1 MGSCDCS
8 FSLVSTNSQA
18 LVLSYSTRILWT
30 SPLYDSCW
38 LTGPLL
44 VCHTYSALSSSF
56 CLFVHIVV
64 LTLDLFSK
72 FCLSRVVQFSRSRF
86 CHRWLHFHFCP
97 SFGHFFRCYPHFFC
111 CIALLDP
118 FHIFVTLFC
127 SETSGIPC
135 AFWFSHL
142 FSKAHL
148 PFSFLSFV
156 CSFHHFHDFIFHTWN
171 SSDDSWIPFPSL
183 SCLGLNPVSHVC
195 SFNSIPQ
202 FFDFCFLCVF
212 CAPRIFFLLVPPH
225 LCISQLFLSSLVSA
239 IVKILKFSGSF
250 SCW

>member
-86 CHRWLHFHFCP
+86 CHCWLHFHFCP
-97 SFGHFFRCYPHFFC
+97 SFGHFFRIILISFVVSPCWT
-111 CIALLDP
+111 LS
-118 FHIFVTLFC
+118 IFLWFLFC

-142 FSKAHL
+142 FSKAHSR
-148 PFSFLSFV
+148 FSFLSFV
-156 CSFHHFHDFIFHTWN
+156 CSFHPFHDFIFHSWN

-183 SCLGLNPVSHVC
+183 SCLGLKTVSYVC

-212 CAPRIFFLLVPPH
+212 CAPRIFFLLVPPR

>member
-86 CHRWLHFHFCP
+86 CHCWLHFHFCP
-97 SFGHFFRCYPHFFC
+97 SFGHFFCVILLLYRLVGPFPYFC
-111 CIALLDP
+111 DSLFALKRPVSRALFD
-118 FHIFVTLFC
+118 FHISSHKFIRVSRFFPL
-127 SETSGIPC
+127 C
-135 AFWFSHL
+135 APSIIFMT
-142 FSKAHL
+142 
-148 PFSFLSFV
+148 LSFTHKIHPLIRE
-156 CSFHHFHDFIFHTWN
+156 FLFT
-171 SSDDSWIPFPSL
+171 PFPVF
-183 SCLGLNPVSHVC
+183 LGVC
-195 SFNSIPQ
+195 NCENSKI
-202 FFDFCFLCVF
+202 F
-212 CAPRIFFLLVPPH
+212 RFFLLLVDLLWEPLFCESVSWSH
-225 LCISQLFLSSLVSA
+225 LQLPWFL
-239 IVKILKFSGSF
+239 I
-250 SCW
+250 

>member
-1 MGSCDCS
+1 MGSRDCS

-18 LVLSYSTRILWT
+18 LVLSYYTRILWT

-38 LTGPLL
+38 LTG
-44 VCHTYSALSSSF
+44 
-56 CLFVHIVV
+56 
-64 LTLDLFSK
+64 
-72 FCLSRVVQFSRSRF
+72 
-86 CHRWLHFHFCP
+86 
-97 SFGHFFRCYPHFFC
+97 HFFRYTLISSVVSPCWT
-111 CIALLDP
+111 LS
-118 FHIFVTLFC
+118 IFLWLLFC

-183 SCLGLNPVSHVC
+183 SCLGLKPVFHVC
-195 SFNSIPQ
+195 MFIIFPPILW
-202 FFDFCFLCVF
+202 FLF
-212 CAPRIFFLLVPPH
+212 SWRFLY
-225 LCISQLFLSSLVSA
+225 S
-239 IVKILKFSGSF
+239 
-250 SCW
+250 

>member
-8 FSLVSTNSQA
+8 FSLVSTVSQA

-30 SPLYDSCW
+30 RPLYDSCW

-72 FCLSRVVQFSRSRF
+72 FCLSRVVQLSRSRF

-118 FHIFVTLFC
+118 FHIFVTLFF
-127 SETSGIPC
+127 SWNVRYLVRFLIFTSLLESSF
-135 AFWFSHL
+135 AFL
-142 FSKAHL
+142 V
-148 PFSFLSFV
+148 SFV
-156 CSFHHFHDFIFHTWN
+156 C
-171 SSDDSWIPFPSL
+171 
-183 SCLGLNPVSHVC
+183 V
-195 SFNSIPQ
+195 
-202 FFDFCFLCVF
+202 
-212 CAPRIFFLLVPPH
+212 LLP
-225 LCISQLFLSSLVSA
+225 
-239 IVKILKFSGSF
+239 SF
-250 SCW
+250 SWLYLSFITFIN

>member
-86 CHRWLHFHFCP
+86 CHCWLHFHFCP
-97 SFGHFFRCYPHFFC
+97 SFGHFFCCYPHFFC

-118 FHIFVTLFC
+118 FHIFVTLFLLWNVRYLVRFLIF
-127 SETSGIPC
+127 TSLLTSSF
-135 AFWFSHL
+135 AFL
-142 FSKAHL
+142 
-148 PFSFLSFV
+148 
-156 CSFHHFHDFIFHTWN
+156 
-171 SSDDSWIPFPSL
+171 
-183 SCLGLNPVSHVC
+183 VS
-195 SFNSIPQ
+195 
-202 FFDFCFLCVF
+202 FLCVLLPSF
-212 CAPRIFFLLVPPH
+212 SWLYLSLIKFIHWFVNSFSLLV
-225 LCISQLFLSSLVSA
+225 L
-239 IVKILKFSGSF
+239 SGSQTRF
-250 SCW
+250 PCLLVQ

>member
-97 SFGHFFRCYPHFFC
+97 SFGHSFRYYPHFFGF
-111 CIALLDP
+111 ITFLYP
-118 FHIFVTLFC
+118 FHIFVTLF
-127 SETSGIPC
+127 
-135 AFWFSHL
+135 
-142 FSKAHL
+142 
-148 PFSFLSFV
+148 FL
-156 CSFHHFHDFIFHTWN
+156 WN
-171 SSDDSWIPFPSL
+171 VRYL
-183 SCLGLNPVSHVC
+183 VR
-195 SFNSIPQ
+195 
-202 FFDFCFLCVF
+202 FFDFHISSRKLICLS
-212 CAPRIFFLLVPPH
+212 RFFLLCAPFIIFMTLSFTHVIHPMIREFLFPPCPVWSSNPFSMFARS
-225 LCISQLFLSSLVSA
+225 LAFPNSLIFASFAFSVLLEFFFSSSCLTYASPNFSSPPWCLQLW
-239 IVKILKFSGSF
+239 KF
-250 SCW
+250 

>member
-1 MGSCDCS
+1 MNQSSVRLVLANRSSVGLSYLLCPFFLLLSICSHCRSHLGLILKILFVPGRTVFPFAFLPPLTS
-8 FSLVSTNSQA
+8 FSF
-18 LVLSYSTRILWT
+18 LSFFRSF
-30 SPLYDSCW
+30 
-38 LTGPLL
+38 LL
-44 VCHTYSALSSSF
+44 LLSSFFFVVSPCWTLSIFLWLSF
-56 CLFVHIVV
+56 
-64 LTLDLFSK
+64 
-72 FCLSRVVQFSRSRF
+72 R
-86 CHRWLHFHFCP
+86 
-97 SFGHFFRCYPHFFC
+97 
-111 CIALLDP
+111 
-118 FHIFVTLFC
+118 
-127 SETSGIPC
+127 SETSGISC

-142 FSKAHL
+142 FSQVHSR
-148 PFSFLSFV
+148 FSFLSFV

-183 SCLGLNPVSHVC
+183 SCLGLKTVSYVC

-239 IVKILKFSGSF
+239 VAKIPKFSGSF

>member
-97 SFGHFFRCYPHFFC
+97 SFGHFFH
-111 CIALLDP
+111 
-118 FHIFVTLFC
+118 
-127 SETSGIPC
+127 
-135 AFWFSHL
+135 
-142 FSKAHL
+142 
-148 PFSFLSFV
+148 
-156 CSFHHFHDFIFHTWN
+156 
-171 SSDDSWIPFPSL
+171 
-183 SCLGLNPVSHVC
+183 LNPDSYRVEVLGFSRMKVVHNLLALSLRLGRFSVG
-195 SFNSIPQ
+195 SLRRLLRKAMTH
-202 FFDFCFLCVF
+202 DLCRKYTEEPS
-212 CAPRIFFLLVPPH
+212 CADEKPVRLMELPLPHCWNLMVILCYMDPLLCLH
-225 LCISQLFLSSLVSA
+225 L
-239 IVKILKFSGSF
+239 
-250 SCW
+250 WN